1 MRYNGETDKGE
12 ALSAYQYRTKIM
24 QATLIDL
31 KELQTK
37 FGPKLLGIF
46 RTDEGVGGEIWEAPE
61 KNLID
66 VPLGS
71 KIEIEK
77 NNRGSGYR
85 RVTEATVAT
94 KAEPKV
100 DKKALA
106 EYAKEQIKLLAYLH
120 KTVAETFTEKGIE
133 LPPELVEKYAVT
145 TYLKTTKTLG
155 Y

>member
-1 MRYNGETDKGE
+1 
-12 ALSAYQYRTKIM
+12 M
-24 QATLIDL
+24 QATLI
-31 KELQTK
+31 EARTVETK
-37 FGPKLLGIF
+37 FGTKLLGFF
-46 RTDEGVGGEIWEAPE
+46 RTDEGTAGEIWEAPE

-66 VPLGS
+66 IPIGS

-77 NNRGSGYR
+77 NSRGSGYR
-85 RVTEATVAT
+85 RVTEAVTT

-106 EYAKEQIKLLAYLH
+106 EYAKEQIKLLAFLH
-120 KTVAETFTEKGIE
+120 KTVAETFTEKGID

-145 TYLKTTKTLG
+145 TYLKATKTLG